1 MMANRSG
8 RGLGKPDE
16 CLGHKKSVKQRGTQ
30 STETIRCPAGNACSA
45 EREASGQFNRIN
57 RPDTRLYPT
66 KGDQIKKV
74 LANREPSTQDI
85 QQRLL
90 LQQFVNND
98 NLEPHINMLPSSAP
112 RKISCC
118 SSVNF
123 SSPL

>member
-30 STETIRCPAGNACSA
+30 STETIK
-45 EREASGQFNRIN
+45 ASGQFNRIN

-74 LANREPSTQDI
+74 LANREPSTHDI
-85 QQRLL
+85 QLRLML
-90 LQQFVNND
+90 RLFVRH
-98 NLEPHINMLPSSAP
+98 LHRRPIIRSYE
-112 RKISCC
+112 
-118 SSVNF
+118 
-123 SSPL
+123 